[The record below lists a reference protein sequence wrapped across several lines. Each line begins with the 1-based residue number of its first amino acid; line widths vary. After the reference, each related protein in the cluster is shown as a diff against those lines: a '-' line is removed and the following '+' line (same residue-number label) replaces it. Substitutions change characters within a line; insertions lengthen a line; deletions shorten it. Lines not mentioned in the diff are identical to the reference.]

1 MGVFDNILLARNI
14 QGQLENLFFAPNKK
28 VAVVPVTFDVNGIQ
42 DETADVNA
50 DVIFDYK
57 YKSSV
62 KITENPVES
71 GVIVNDHRII
81 MPDYVTIEVG
91 FNNIVG
97 IVDVLSN
104 LDTTTL
110 IQAGQ
115 LLLFGNRFDAKSR
128 VAAKYTDLKIAMLQG
143 DTFDL
148 ITPFGIFPDMLIHDI
163 DAAQDSDTISVFR
176 GTVSYRRLIKYDV
189 ETTSL
194 ATIAGVNPPK
204 ARGYQVPKRVTGSL
218 IPSGLRF

>member
-1 MGVFDNILLARNI
+1 MGVFDKVLLARNV
-14 QGQLENLFFAPNKK
+14 QGQLESLFFAPNKRI
-28 VAVVPVTFDVNGIQ
+28 AVVPLGQDVNGINDGKQ
-42 DETADVNA
+42 DLNA

-57 YKSSV
+57 YKNSV

-81 MPDYVTIEVG
+81 MPDMITIEVG

-104 LDTTTL
+104 LDATTL
-110 IQAGQ
+110 IQASQ

-128 VAAKYTDLKIAMLQG
+128 VAAKYTDLRIAMLQG
-143 DTFDL
+143 DTFEL
-148 ITPFGIFPDMLIHDI
+148 VTPLGIFPDMLIYDI

-189 ETTSL
+189 QKTLSS
-194 ATIAGVNPPK
+194 IAGSTPPK
-204 ARGYQVPKRVTGSL
+204 NNGFQVPKRVTGSL
-218 IPSGLRF
+218 ITSGLRF